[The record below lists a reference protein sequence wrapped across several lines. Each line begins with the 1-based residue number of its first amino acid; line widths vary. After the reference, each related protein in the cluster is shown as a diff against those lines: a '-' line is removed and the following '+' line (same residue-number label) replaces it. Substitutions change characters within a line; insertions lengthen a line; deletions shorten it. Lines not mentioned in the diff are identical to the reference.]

1 MTEQNSLERLT
12 GLIAFARAGSL
23 GSFTAAARML
33 SVSPSAVSKSIKRLE
48 QNLGVPLF
56 TRTTRSLKLTPE
68 GRDLHE
74 RALRLLHEA
83 EEIEQAAKSARSEP
97 SGRLRIAAPLPI
109 GIHLLAPALAT
120 FREKYPQVTVDLRL
134 SDHFVDII
142 EQGIDVAVRIG
153 DLPDSRLLS
162 RGLAPHQLCCYASPA
177 YLERRGVPDHPDE
190 LAGHETVAL
199 CYQSSGQISRWPFRL
214 GERSIEI
221 VPTAGIIVDASDALV
236 AALVAGGGIG
246 LTASFIAAPHVAS
259 GTLVPVLASY
269 AVERHNITALW
280 PESRRANPAVRA
292 FLALLQDLFR
302 ERMKDS
308 AAISPA
314 TRQASPENP

>member
-48 QNLGVPLF
+48 QNLGVSLF

-83 EEIEQAAKSARSEP
+83 EEIEEAAKSARSEP

-142 EQGIDVAVRIG
+142 DEGIDVAVRIG

-162 RGLAPHQLCCYASPA
+162 RSLAPHQLCCYASPA

-199 CYQSSGQISRWPFRL
+199 RYQSSGQISRWPFRL

-269 AVERHNITALW
+269 AVERHNITAPW

-302 ERMKDS
+302 ERMKDA

-314 TRQASPENP
+314 THQASPQNP